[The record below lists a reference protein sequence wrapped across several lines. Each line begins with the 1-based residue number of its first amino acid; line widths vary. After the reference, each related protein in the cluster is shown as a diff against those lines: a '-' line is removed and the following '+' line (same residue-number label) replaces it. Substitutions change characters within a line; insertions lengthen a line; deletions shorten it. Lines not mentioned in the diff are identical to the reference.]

1 MFRLLSKQWQITP
14 RFVIRVIHSIVILAS
29 ICLACVCV
37 SCLVLCNTPTAGGG
51 ACRVLHIRQK
61 DAACVAWPWRD
72 TRSPQS
78 HRRAHPARDNDDCDC
93 CDDAFSA
100 PCAPWPAPVWAAA
113 LSLWPSWCAHAC
125 DASPAR
131 GCVSCGWMWE
141 CECEC
146 KWNDAQC
153 EWHWIQAGT
162 GIAHMGEVEMSLKAW
177 PLHLLKLLVW
187 WMAACQD
194 KHHAS
199 DKQQT

>member
-1 MFRLLSKQWQITP
+1 MEEETK
-14 RFVIRVIHSIVILAS
+14 
-29 ICLACVCV
+29 
-37 SCLVLCNTPTAGGG
+37 
-51 ACRVLHIRQK
+51 HIRQK
-61 DAACVAWPWRD
+61 DAACVVWPWRD
-72 TRSPQS
+72 TRSPRS

-93 CDDAFSA
+93 CDDASWVPCA
-100 PCAPWPAPVWAAA
+100 PCAPWPAPVWVAA

-131 GCVSCGWMWE
+131 GCVSCVE
-141 CECEC
+141 CEIGQVNGMLNVNGHVNGHV
-146 KWNDAQC
+146 NDIGYMLC
-153 EWHWIQAGT
+153 VCVCRWRR
-162 GIAHMGEVEMSLKAW
+162 GEADMPLKAW